1 VFSQWAVLALES
13 VLPPIKRALARADAE
28 VPAITRIER
37 KERTRQR
44 LIEAALTLIG
54 QGRGY
59 TSLSLREITREAGVV
74 PAAFYRHFRDLDELG
89 LALVELAGVTLRRLL
104 REARRDGIPLTDM
117 LRGSV
122 RIYMRF
128 VEERSLVFRFV
139 ASERGGGS
147 QVIRNAIR
155 VEESHFASEMAQDM
169 RTLGLLPGL
178 SSSTLQMIC
187 GLVVTTMLN
196 AASDILDVPKG
207 QAMQEQEQVENF
219 VRQLRV
225 IFLGASRWRDR

>member
-1 VFSQWAVLALES
+1 
-13 VLPPIKRALARADAE
+13 LPPIKRVSPRPEAE
-28 VPAITRIER
+28 APSTRVER

-44 LIEAALTLIG
+44 LIEAALGLIG
-54 QGRGY
+54 QGRSY

-89 LALVELAGVTLRRLL
+89 LALVEMGGATLRQLL
-104 REARRDGIPLTDM
+104 RDARRDGVPPTDM

-122 RIYMRF
+122 LIYKRF
-128 VEERSLVFRFV
+128 VEDRSLVFRFI
-139 ASERGGGS
+139 AGERGGGS
-147 QVIRNAIR
+147 RVMRHAIR
-155 VEESHFASEMAQDM
+155 TEESHFASEMALDL
-169 RTLGLLPGL
+169 RALGTLPDL

-196 AASDILDVPKG
+196 AASDILDLPKG
-207 QAMQEQEQVENF
+207 QPRQEKELVENF

-225 IFLGASRWRDR
+225 IFLGAKHWRDN